1 MFLGSHCCVL
11 RQCALHSLLNITLT
25 TTPSCRQVHKT
36 DPSFLHDVLVATS
49 PLALG
54 DDFILE
60 EVGVKYVY
68 LYIEN

>member
-1 MFLGSHCCVL
+1 V
-11 RQCALHSLLNITLT
+11 Q
-25 TTPSCRQVHKT
+25 KT